1 MSLFNLFKSSD
12 TILKEK
18 IIFTQK
24 ARIASLEREI
34 NEMKD
39 SVKGKDDEIKETR
52 TNFERSKERLV
63 DQIVELSDKFAEL
76 NHGVLG
82 LANELKMQ
90 LKSGI
95 KGAKLIESKKSKK
108 KKR

>member
-1 MSLFNLFKSSD
+1 MGFLNLFKSND
-12 TILKEK
+12 TVLKEK

-24 ARIASLEREI
+24 ARIASLERGM
-34 NEMKD
+34 NELKEGLKTKD
-39 SVKGKDDEIKETR
+39 SEIKETR

-76 NHGVLG
+76 NHGMLG
-82 LANELKMQ
+82 LANELKLQ
-90 LKSGI
+90 LKEGLNMS
-95 KGAKLIESKKSKK
+95 KLIENKPKK

>member
-1 MSLFNLFKSSD
+1 MGFLNLFKSND
-12 TILKEK
+12 TVLKEK

-24 ARIASLEREI
+24 ARIASLEREM
-34 NEMKD
+34 NELKDGLKTKD
-39 SVKGKDDEIKETR
+39 SEIKETR

-76 NHGVLG
+76 NHGMLG
-82 LANELKMQ
+82 LANELKLQ
-90 LKSGI
+90 LKEGLARST
-95 KGAKLIESKKSKK
+95 LIENKPKK